1 MLLDPAVGP
10 ILHALL
16 TVPNVAIMN
25 AMACKVFRDV
35 KFGNYKETV
44 TLPSLPQTWPLNVN
58 SSSLPSSHTA
68 SEGKGAEGETG
79 IRICREVSLHT
90 ESTSSFPVDIKA
102 DPGLAGA

>member
-35 KFGNYKETV
+35 KFGNYKENI
-44 TLPSLPQTWPLNVN
+44 TLPSLPQTWPII
-58 SSSLPSSHTA
+58 SPSLSSSHTA
-68 SEGKGAEGETG
+68 SEGKGVEKDNG
-79 IRICREVSLHT
+79 IRICREVSLRT
-90 ESTSSFPVDIKA
+90 ESTSSFPSDIKVNA
-102 DPGLAGA
+102 VTGLESA